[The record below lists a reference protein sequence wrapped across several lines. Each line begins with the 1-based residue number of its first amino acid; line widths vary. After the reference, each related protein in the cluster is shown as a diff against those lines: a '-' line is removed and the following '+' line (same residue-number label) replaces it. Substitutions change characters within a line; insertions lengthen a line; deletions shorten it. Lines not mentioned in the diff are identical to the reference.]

1 MSLVIM
7 ELFENKS
14 QEAISDNLKS
24 SKIGFFL
31 NSSNNDSY
39 VLLSGLN
46 FYAIMA
52 VANLTAASTH
62 QWIFEKIGN
71 HQFYGVRKSD
81 TAVKYYEKAIVI
93 KNTTITH

>member
-1 MSLVIM
+1 MVLNIVINGKNKTVPSLLRITLIFMSLVIM

-62 QWIFEKIGN
+62 
-71 HQFYGVRKSD
+71 
-81 TAVKYYEKAIVI
+81 
-93 KNTTITH
+93 